1 MGHEYITQTRTQ
13 IAGHNT
19 SHDPSSVFGLQER
32 GVSKEAMANIETRYF
47 ANIFSYIIPR
57 GVRNQKNKAI
67 VQYIASTSDPRVAFS
82 NCDATREYYC

>member
-1 MGHEYITQTRTQ
+1 
-13 IAGHNT
+13 
-19 SHDPSSVFGLQER
+19 
-32 GVSKEAMANIETRYF
+32 MANIETRYF